1 MALTDTGAIAIA
13 SALLGDG
20 VIDLFN
26 NDNAAIGVGDSTTG
40 FNANQTVLQAEATPG
55 NAIRKGMTAGYP
67 DRDPED
73 DGSLNVTRYQ
83 SVFGTS
89 EANFV
94 WNEWGIF
101 NDVTASG
108 GTMLL
113 RVVENLGTKTSAAQ
127 WVFEVDIT
135 VLPAS
140 E

>member
-1 MALTDTGAIAIA
+1 MSLTDTGATAIA

-20 VIDLFN
+20 VVDLFDN
-26 NDNAAIGVGDSTTG
+26 TNAAIGVGDSTEA
-40 FNANQTVLQAEATPG
+40 FNANQTELHAETSPG
-55 NAIRKGMTAGYP
+55 NAIRKEMNSGYP
-67 DRDPED
+67 NRDPESN
-73 DGSLNVTRYQ
+73 GSDNVTRYQ

-101 NDVTASG
+101 NNVTASS

-135 VLPAS
+135 VVPS